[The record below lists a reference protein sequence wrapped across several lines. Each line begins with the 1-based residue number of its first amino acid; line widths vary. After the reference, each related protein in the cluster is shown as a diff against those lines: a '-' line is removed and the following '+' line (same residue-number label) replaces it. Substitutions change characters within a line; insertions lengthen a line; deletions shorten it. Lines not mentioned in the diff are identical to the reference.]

1 MKQDKSVISTVMIAL
16 AAALA
21 IYFGFYIFDTL
32 HAPYDSTVAYEFTMW
47 DSVEENGVV
56 VRDEEVLPGREGIVD
71 VIQAEGER
79 VAAGQT
85 LALVY
90 KDTQAQADQAVLEDL
105 QLEIKLL
112 NYAMRRNDTTETSAR
127 LDEDILQSIV
137 SLRGSA
143 ARHEFS
149 NLEDQVMQIKSGVL
163 KRGSTYGGGAA
174 ADELG
179 ARLQEL
185 NQQFSA
191 LSKRTA
197 AATTLVKAD
206 HSGTYS
212 AQVDGLETVLTPHAV
227 KAMTPEELSDV
238 LDHPRDRRKAEP
250 QEDALPPVGKLISS
264 ARWYFAVVL
273 DGESAGR
280 LKQGQNV
287 TVRFAGDFA
296 QDVPMRVETI
306 TLGEGEDCAV
316 VLSSD
321 RFLANT
327 TMLRDQSVE
336 LIFRQYSGLRLPL
349 GTVHQVTETV
359 TDQKTGKEQEV
370 TRTGVYALMA
380 GRTEFKEVEVL
391 VETEDFCV
399 VKPLGEEKE
408 QLRAGDEVI
417 TRAKHLEDGM
427 VLRH

>member
-1 MKQDKSVISTVMIAL
+1 MKQDKSVITTVMIAL
-16 AAALA
+16 AVALA

-32 HAPYDSTVAYEFTMW
+32 HAPYDTTVAYDFTMW
-47 DSVEENGVV
+47 DSVEEQGVV
-56 VRDEEVLPGREGIVD
+56 VRDEEILPGREGIVD

-85 LALVY
+85 VALVY
-90 KDTQAQADQAVLEDL
+90 KDSQAQADQAVLEDL
-105 QLEIKLL
+105 KLDIKLL
-112 NYAMRRNDTTETSAR
+112 NYAMRRNDTTETAAR

-137 SLRGSA
+137 SLRGSS

-149 NLEDQVMQIKSGVL
+149 NLEDQIMQLKSGVL
-163 KRGSTYGGGAA
+163 KRGSAYGGGAA
-174 ADELG
+174 SAALED
-179 ARLQEL
+179 RLQQL
-185 NQQFSA
+185 KVQFGE

-212 AQVDGLETVLTPHAV
+212 AQVDGLETTLTPAAV
-227 KAMTPEELSDV
+227 KAMTPEELADF
-238 LDHPRDRRKAEP
+238 LDHPKQRQKAEP
-250 QEDALPPVGKLISS
+250 TELPPVGKLISS

-280 LKQGQNV
+280 LKQGQDV

-296 QDVPMRVETI
+296 QDVPMRVESIST
-306 TLGEGEDCAV
+306 GQEEDCAV

-321 RFLANT
+321 RFLAST

-336 LIFRQYSGLRLPL
+336 LIFRRYSGLRLPL

-359 TDQKTGKEQEV
+359 TDKQSGEEQEV
-370 TRTGVYALMA
+370 TRTGVYALIA

-399 VKPLGEEKE
+399 VKPLGQGRE
-408 QLRAGDEVI
+408 QLQAGDEVV

>member
-1 MKQDKSVISTVMIAL
+1 MKQDKSVVSTVMIAL
-16 AAALA
+16 AVALA
-21 IYFGFYIFDTL
+21 IYFGFYIFGTL

-56 VRDEEVLPGREGIVD
+56 VRDEQVLPGREGIVD

-90 KDTQAQADQAVLEDL
+90 RDSQAQADQAVLEDL
-105 QLEIKLL
+105 QLEIRLL

-149 NLEDQVMQIKSGVL
+149 NLEDQVMQVKSGVL
-163 KRGSTYGGGAA
+163 KRGSTYGGGATA
-174 ADELG
+174 EELG

-185 NQQFSA
+185 NEQFSA

-197 AATTLVKAD
+197 AATTLVKAE

-212 AQVDGLETVLTPHAV
+212 AQVDGLETVLTSKTV
-227 KAMTPEELSDV
+227 KAMTPEELSAF
-238 LDHPRDRRKAEP
+238 LDRPKNLQKTQPAEGT
-250 QEDALPPVGKLISS
+250 LPPVGKLISS
-264 ARWYFAVVL
+264 TRWYFAVVL
-273 DGESAGR
+273 DGADAVR
-280 LKQGQNV
+280 LKKGQNV

-296 QDVPMRVETI
+296 QDVPMQVETI
-306 TLGEGEDCAV
+306 TQGESGDCAV

-321 RFLANT
+321 RFLAST

-349 GTVHQVTETV
+349 SAVHLVTETV
-359 TDQKTGKEQEV
+359 KDKETGEEKEV
-370 TRTGVYALMA
+370 SRTGVYTLMA

-399 VKPLGEEKE
+399 VKPVGQGRE
-408 QLRAGDEVI
+408 QLQAGDEVV
-417 TRAKHLEDGM
+417 TEAKHLEDGM
-427 VLRH
+427 VLQH